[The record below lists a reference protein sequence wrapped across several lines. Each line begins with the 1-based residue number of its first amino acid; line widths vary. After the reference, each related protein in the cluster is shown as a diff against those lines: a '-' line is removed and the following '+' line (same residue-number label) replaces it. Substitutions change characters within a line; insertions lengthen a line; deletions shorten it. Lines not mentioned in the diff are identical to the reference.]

1 MKNNFKSN
9 ELEGLNI
16 YTDKKNQKIYLDP
29 ITKNGYVIT
38 PEKQNTFKVY
48 SNTVLF
54 AILSAIFI
62 YMIFEFSWWI
72 CLIVGIVV
80 FAFLQWRFRKFLA
93 NCTMYK
99 NYKPEKKN
107 TREIYESSTSLIII
121 KMALYLILSVLFIVT
136 VVLSYGKGD
145 VLLNGACVCCAIACA
160 FIGFKYISVLIAR
173 KKKQ

>member
-62 YMIFEFSWWI
+62 YMIF
-72 CLIVGIVV
+72 
-80 FAFLQWRFRKFLA
+80 
-93 NCTMYK
+93 
-99 NYKPEKKN
+99 
-107 TREIYESSTSLIII
+107 
-121 KMALYLILSVLFIVT
+121 
-136 VVLSYGKGD
+136 
-145 VLLNGACVCCAIACA
+145 
-160 FIGFKYISVLIAR
+160 
-173 KKKQ
+173 

>member
-9 ELEGLNI
+9 ELEGLYI

-48 SNTVLF
+48 SNTFLF
-54 AILSAIFI
+54 GVLSAIFI

-72 CLIVGIVV
+72 CLIIGVVV
-80 FAFLQWRFRKFLA
+80 FAFLQWRFRRFLA

-99 NYKPEKKN
+99 NYKPDKKN
-107 TREIYESSTSLIII
+107 TREIYNSPTSLIIL
-121 KMALYLILSVLFIVT
+121 KTVLYLVLGTLFVVT
-136 VVLSYGKGD
+136 VALNYGKGD
-145 VLLNGACVCCAIACA
+145 VMLNGACVCCAIACA